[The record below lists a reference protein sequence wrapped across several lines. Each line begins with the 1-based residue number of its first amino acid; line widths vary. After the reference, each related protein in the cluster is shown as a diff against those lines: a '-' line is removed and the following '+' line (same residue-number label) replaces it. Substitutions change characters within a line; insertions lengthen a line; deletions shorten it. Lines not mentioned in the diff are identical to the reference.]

1 MINYLKHEHPLSRP
15 QNVADTA
22 IGTSLAKLYFFP
34 LLQTDYFGACR
45 LSAIAI
51 DHDRISRLFIHH
63 REAII
68 AFLMHR
74 VRCPETAQDLSQEA
88 FIRLLRQETVAHA
101 DNLTGYL
108 FRTAE
113 RLAIDFL
120 RHHQRTTLN
129 AVALDEDLLC
139 PNIQPEPLTIL
150 RQQCEILLDAIASL
164 PKQCRQVFL
173 LRKIDELGYAEIAA
187 QLAISEKTVQRHLVK
202 AMLHCHRRLHDP
214 LFKPHE

>member
-1 MINYLKHEHPLSRP
+1 
-15 QNVADTA
+15 
-22 IGTSLAKLYFFP
+22 
-34 LLQTDYFGACR
+34 
-45 LSAIAI
+45 LSAITL
-51 DHDRISRLFIHH
+51 DQDQISRLFISH

-68 AFLMHR
+68 SFLIQR

-88 FIRLLRQETVAHA
+88 YIRLLRQETVAHA

-120 RHHQRTTLN
+120 RHHQRTAQN
-129 AVALDEDLLC
+129 AVPLDEALPC
-139 PNIQPEPLTIL
+139 PNIQPEPLAIL

-164 PKQCRQVFL
+164 PIQCRQIFL
-173 LRKIDELGYAEIAA
+173 LRKIDELSYGEIAA

-202 AMLHCHRRLHDP
+202 AMLHCHSRLQDSAY
-214 LFKPHE
+214 